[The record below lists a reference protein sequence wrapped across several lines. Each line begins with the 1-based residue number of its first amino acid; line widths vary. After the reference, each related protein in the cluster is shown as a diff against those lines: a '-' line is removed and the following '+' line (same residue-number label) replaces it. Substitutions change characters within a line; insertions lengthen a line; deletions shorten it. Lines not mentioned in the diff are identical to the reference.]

1 MKKSI
6 FTGALITLLCIPSY
20 AYAKGSAN
28 VRFEGNRNITVGD
41 EFKVNM
47 VIDNISEA
55 EGGVVAFSG
64 YVSYDKDLLEIVD
77 AKSANE
83 YFDVVRNK
91 NIDKIVGL
99 DYSLTN
105 GINNKGTVYEITFR
119 GLNEGNT
126 TITLRDAELCDKKA
140 EFLDVNTNGLNV
152 TINKIEEEI
161 VNNPD
166 LKAEEKVVNTVKKEE
181 KVETPEEVIEE
192 DIENKEEIVV
202 KETVKKTKKTVKN
215 TAKGNK
221 FTNFFKNLFNKIF
234 KKTTDK

>member
-1 MKKSI
+1 MKKGI
-6 FTGALITLLCIPSY
+6 FLGALVTLLWVPSY
-20 AYAKGSAN
+20 AYAKGTATIK
-28 VRFEGNRNITVGD
+28 FEGNRNVNVGD
-41 EFKVNM
+41 EIKVNM
-47 VIDNISEA
+47 VIDNVSEA
-55 EGGVVAFSG
+55 KGGVVAFSG
-64 YVSYDKDLLEIVD
+64 YISYDKDLLEIVD
-77 AKSANE
+77 TKSANE
-83 YFDVVRNK
+83 FFDVIRNK
-91 NIDKIVGL
+91 KIDKIVGL
-99 DYSLTN
+99 DYSLNN
-105 GINNKGTVYEITFR
+105 GVSNRSNVYEITFK
-119 GLNEGNT
+119 GIKEGNT

-161 VNNPD
+161 VNNSD
-166 LKAEEKVVNTVKKEE
+166 LKTEEKVVNTVKKEE

-202 KETVKKTKKTVKN
+202 KETVKKTKKAVKN

>member
-1 MKKSI
+1 MKKGI

-28 VRFEGNRNITVGD
+28 IRFEGNTNINVND

-47 VIDNISEA
+47 VIDNVSDA

-64 YVSYDKDLLEIVD
+64 YISYNKDLLEIVD

-83 YFDVVRNK
+83 CFNVVRNK

-99 DYSLTN
+99 DYSLNN
-105 GINNKGTVYEITFR
+105 GINDKGTVYEITFR

-152 TINKIEEEI
+152 NINRKEE
-161 VNNPD
+161 V
-166 LKAEEKVVNTVKKEE
+166 KEEKPVIKTIYKEE
-181 KVETPEEVIEE
+181 KVETQESVIQE
-192 DIENKEEIVV
+192 DIENKEDIVV

-215 TAKGNK
+215 TVKSNK
-221 FTNFFKNLFNKIF
+221 FINFFKNLFNKMF

>member
-20 AYAKGSAN
+20 AYAKGVGT

-64 YVSYDKDLLEIVD
+64 YISYDKDLLEIVD
-77 AKSANE
+77 AKSVNE

-99 DYSLTN
+99 DYSLAN
-105 GINNKGTVYEITFR
+105 GISNKETVYEITFR

-140 EFLDVNTNGLNV
+140 ELLDVNTNGLNV
-152 TINKIEEEI
+152 NINK
-161 VNNPD
+161 
-166 LKAEEKVVNTVKKEE
+166 K
-181 KVETPEEVIEE
+181 EEVIEEKPIEKVVKTTYKEKKVETQESVIQE
-192 DIENKEEIVV
+192 DIENKEDIVV

-221 FTNFFKNLFNKIF
+221 FINFFKNLFNKIF